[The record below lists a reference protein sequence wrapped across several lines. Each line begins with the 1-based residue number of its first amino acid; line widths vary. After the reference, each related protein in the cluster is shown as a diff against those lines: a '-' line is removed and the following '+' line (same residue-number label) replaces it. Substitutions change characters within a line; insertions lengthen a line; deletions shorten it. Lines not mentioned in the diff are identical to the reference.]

1 MIDLHKLRIFS
12 TVARLSSFTRA
23 ADALHMT
30 QPTVSQQLAM
40 LEASL
45 GAPLIERDTRHLRLT
60 PAGTVLLAYAEK
72 LLALTSEAAEATRAA
87 AGLADRTLRLGAGHT
102 LATYLLPDLLSR
114 YRTQYSQHIFRISVG
129 NTAELLTAVASDAIE
144 LALVGSPAEHPDVIV
159 TPFMQDRLVVIV
171 APGDAWATRDGV
183 ELEALRTRVLLT
195 REPGSAL
202 HASVERLLGA
212 AERR

>member
-40 LEASL
+40 LEATL
-45 GAPLIERDTRHLRLT
+45 GAPLIERAPRHLRLT
-60 PAGTVLLAYAEK
+60 PAGTVLLEYAEK

-102 LATYLLPDLLSR
+102 LATYLLPDVLSR
-114 YRTQYSQHIFRISVG
+114 YRTQYPQHIFRITVG
-129 NTAELLTAVASDAIE
+129 NTAELLAAVASDAIE
-144 LALVGSPAEHPDVIV
+144 MALVGSPADHPDVIV
-159 TPFMQDRLVVIV
+159 TPFMQDRLGGILG
-171 APGDAWATRDGV
+171 PGDVWAPPGGGGRGV
-183 ELEALRTRVLLT
+183 LRTRLLLARGT
-195 REPGSAL
+195 GSAL
-202 HASVERLLGA
+202 HAHVA
-212 AERR
+212 